1 MRQIGLLRFESLLVF
16 LPVVLAN
23 VLKRDDVLVPLP
35 LLINCLLQFHNL
47 LFVLLEV
54 DQVILGANQVVI
66 FSASSDF

>member
-1 MRQIGLLRFESLLVF
+1 MRQIGLLSFESLLVF
-16 LPVVLAN
+16 LPVVLAD

-54 DQVILGANQVVI
+54 D
-66 FSASSDF
+66 